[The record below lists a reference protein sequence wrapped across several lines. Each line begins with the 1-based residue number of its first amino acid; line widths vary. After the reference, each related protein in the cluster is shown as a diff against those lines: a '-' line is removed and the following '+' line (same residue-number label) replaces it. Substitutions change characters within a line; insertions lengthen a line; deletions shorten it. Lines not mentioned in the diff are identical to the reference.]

1 MLAPK
6 RDRAAVR
13 AAAKGP
19 RPVSVAAGEKRGLR
33 LNRDA
38 PLYGD
43 GDKTP
48 FRTAATD
55 GRRRLQAIG
64 DYGAAPL
71 LVSMRRAV
79 TPSRLTA
86 RPSPVLLKGCTTL
99 EGTSAGQE
107 GYWWH
112 VELRGKTS
120 RLSGPKGTRRPLS
133 PRCADYIS
141 LLLFFSLE
149 HTIKKQK
156 AEDAL

>member
-19 RPVSVAAGEKRGLR
+19 RPVSAAAGEKRGLR

-55 GRRRLQAIG
+55 GRSRLQAIG

-71 LVSMRRAV
+71 LVSMRRDE

-86 RPSPVLLKGCTTL
+86 RSSSVRLKGCTAL
-99 EGTSAGQE
+99 EGTSVGQE

-112 VELRGKTS
+112 AEHRGNTS
-120 RLSGPKGTRRPLS
+120 RLPKAHRPLS
-133 PRCADYIS
+133 PRRADYRRS
-141 LLLFFSLE
+141 LLLFFLKS
-149 HTIKKQK
+149 IP
-156 AEDAL
+156 